1 MTLALSL
8 AHAYLVYPA
17 IAILLGAGRC
27 CSVCDSLPA
36 VSVLVPAHN
45 EASVIA
51 EKIDNLLTLD
61 YPPEQIELIILDDGS
76 TDQTAEVV
84 QSKLLKGIRL
94 IQVDSRN
101 GKASS
106 MNRLAQEARHPLLLF
121 SDANVMFS
129 LNAVRR
135 LVDSIANDN
144 VGAVTGEVRLEGSDQ
159 EFGVGEAL
167 YYWMER
173 RIQSAESRIGS
184 VMGVDGGM
192 FLLRR
197 ELYEPIPIDTILD
210 DFLISTNVM
219 RLGKRVIYEASA
231 KATESGTPSSKQ
243 ESTRRV
249 RIAAGAVQL
258 LRRGNVPHI
267 SQPVLWFQ
275 FVSHKLLRWVSPFL
289 FIALFVCSTILA
301 RNNSF
306 YMAAFVIQTLA
317 GLWFLLTWIC
327 RPVRKTSLGSIGFY
341 FFISQVAMVAGTVKG
356 IFNLQPPQWKKG
368 GR

>member
-1 MTLALSL
+1 
-8 AHAYLVYPA
+8 
-17 IAILLGAGRC
+17 
-27 CSVCDSLPA
+27 
-36 VSVLVPAHN
+36 
-45 EASVIA
+45 
-51 EKIDNLLTLD
+51 
-61 YPPEQIELIILDDGS
+61 
-76 TDQTAEVV
+76 
-84 QSKLLKGIRL
+84 
-94 IQVDSRN
+94 
-101 GKASS
+101 
-106 MNRLAQEARHPLLLF
+106 
-121 SDANVMFS
+121 
-129 LNAVRR
+129 
-135 LVDSIANDN
+135 
-144 VGAVTGEVRLEGSDQ
+144 
-159 EFGVGEAL
+159 
-167 YYWMER
+167 
-173 RIQSAESRIGS
+173 
-184 VMGVDGGM
+184 MGVDGGM

-317 GLWFLLTWIC
+317 GLWFLLAWIC